1 MTGILRR
8 MRHGMYVL
16 FVALLIAVTG
26 TVHAEGEEA
35 QERVTQEDAAKL
47 SEDAAESLFDELDTD
62 QIDRV
67 LKEAYSREKVRFRDV
82 VQAMMDGEQTI
93 SPELIVDF
101 VADTLFG
108 LVREN
113 RPAMLQMLLLLIVA
127 AVFTNFSG
135 VFQSSQIADCAFYI
149 VYILLIAVCLTGFSS
164 TTETVEQGLETLLT
178 FMKVLAPA
186 YFLCMTAATGS
197 VSGMGFYQLI
207 LILIYLVE
215 LVIVRFVLPLVHVYL
230 MVQILNYLSGE
241 EYLSKTGELLE
252 TLISWVMKTMLACVT
267 GVSVIQGILSPA
279 IDQVKRSVW
288 TKGAEMLPG
297 IGDAIGGVTEVV
309 LGTAVLIKNAVGMA
323 GAVLSVGICLLPILN
338 MGVLTILYKAMAA
351 VVQPISDKRIV
362 EVLSSMG
369 NACRMLF
376 NIIFTTSILFLVTIA
391 VTAASTS

>member
-35 QERVTQEDAAKL
+35 QERVTQEDATKL

-323 GAVLSVGICLLPILN
+323 GAVLAVGICLLPILN

-376 NIIFTTSILFLVTIA
+376 SIIFTTSILFLVTIA

>member
-35 QERVTQEDAAKL
+35 QDRVTQEDAAKL

-252 TLISWVMKTMLACVT
+252 MLISWVMKTMLACVT

-369 NACRMLF
+369 NTCRMLF
-376 NIIFTTSILFLVTIA
+376 SIIFTTSILFLVTIA

>member
-1 MTGILRR
+1 MTGILRS

-252 TLISWVMKTMLACVT
+252 MLISWVMKTMLACVT

-369 NACRMLF
+369 NACLMLF
-376 NIIFTTSILFLVTIA
+376 SIIFTTSILFLVTIA

>member
-297 IGDAIGGVTEVV
+297 IGDAIGGGVV

-323 GAVLSVGICLLPILN
+323 GAVLAVGICLLPILN

-369 NACRMLF
+369 NACRMLLS
-376 NIIFTTSILFLVTIA
+376 IIFTTSILFLVTIA

>member
-197 VSGMGFYQLI
+197 VSGMGFY
-207 LILIYLVE
+207 
-215 LVIVRFVLPLVHVYL
+215 
-230 MVQILNYLSGE
+230 
-241 EYLSKTGELLE
+241 
-252 TLISWVMKTMLACVT
+252 
-267 GVSVIQGILSPA
+267 
-279 IDQVKRSVW
+279 
-288 TKGAEMLPG
+288 
-297 IGDAIGGVTEVV
+297 
-309 LGTAVLIKNAVGMA
+309 
-323 GAVLSVGICLLPILN
+323 
-338 MGVLTILYKAMAA
+338 
-351 VVQPISDKRIV
+351 
-362 EVLSSMG
+362 
-369 NACRMLF
+369 
-376 NIIFTTSILFLVTIA
+376 
-391 VTAASTS
+391 

>member
-1 MTGILRR
+1 

-338 MGVLTILYKAMAA
+338 MGVLTILAA

-376 NIIFTTSILFLVTIA
+376 SIIFTTSILFLVTIA